1 MENERDVWNGT
12 VLSSS
17 KVSPAQL
24 PTNMQIQQTVAPE
37 GDNTDNSR
45 NNIEIE
51 GGQGST
57 SVCEVHNVA
66 WPVAWKLFLS
76 HFLSTWNS
84 RSFEFGAVLF
94 LGVVYPGTL
103 LNLSVYAI
111 VRSASTIVLASYIG
125 RAIDQR
131 ARLPVVQSSIGT

>member
-1 MENERDVWNGT
+1 MENEREVWNGT

-24 PTNMQIQQTVAPE
+24 HTNTQAQHTVAPQE
-37 GDNTDNSR
+37 DNTDNSR
-45 NNIEIE
+45 NNLEIE
-51 GGQGST
+51 EGQEST
-57 SVCEVHNVA
+57 SVCEAHNVA

-94 LGVVYPGTL
+94 LGVIYPGTL
-103 LNLSVYAI
+103 LNLSIYAI
-111 VRSASTIVLASYIG
+111 VRSASAIVLASYIG

-131 ARLPVVQSSIGT
+131 ARLPIVQSSIGT